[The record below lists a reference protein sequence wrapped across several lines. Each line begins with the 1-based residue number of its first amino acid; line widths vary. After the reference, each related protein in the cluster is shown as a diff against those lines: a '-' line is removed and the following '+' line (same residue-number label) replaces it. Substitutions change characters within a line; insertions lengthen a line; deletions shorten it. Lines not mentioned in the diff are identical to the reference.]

1 MGWLATG
8 MIIGLAV
15 RGSIEEWRY
24 RGGSLSNPFPGH
36 TEGAAKRS
44 KDDQTL
50 QSIQDVRTAH

>member
-1 MGWLATG
+1 

-44 KDDQTL
+44 KDDRTL